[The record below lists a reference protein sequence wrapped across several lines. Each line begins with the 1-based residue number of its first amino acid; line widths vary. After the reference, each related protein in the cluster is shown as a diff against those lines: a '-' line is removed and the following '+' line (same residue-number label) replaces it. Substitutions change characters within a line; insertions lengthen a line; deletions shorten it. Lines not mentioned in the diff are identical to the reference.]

1 MRYLSK
7 RNYVWSADTAYGVG
21 LIASDGCLQ
30 RNGRH
35 VDLTSKDFEQL
46 LNFSKALGRDMK
58 IGRKTSGSG
67 KFGYRIQFSDVAYY
81 DFLLAAGLTPAKSK
95 TLGPLTIPDEFYA
108 DFLRGLFDGDGSTYG
123 YMDPRWRSSF
133 MFYILFVSASQLF
146 IEYIRQTN
154 VRLVNGLTR
163 GAIHDAHGVISLS
176 YAKADSHRLFQFMY
190 YNDSCLSLTRKK
202 LKLLSFIR
210 KDHAGIITRS

>member
-7 RNYVWSADTAYGVG
+7 RSYTWSTNIAYSVG

-30 RNGRH
+30 KDGRH
-35 VDLTSKDFEQL
+35 IDLTSKDFEQL

-58 IGRKTSGSG
+58 IGRKSSGAG
-67 KFGYRIQFSDVAYY
+67 RFGYRIQFGDVAYY
-81 DFLLAAGLTPAKSK
+81 DFLASAGLTPAKSK
-95 TLGPLTIPDEFYA
+95 TLGALAIPDEFYA

-133 MFYILFVSASQLF
+133 MFYVQFTSASPLFVEYLQL
-146 IEYIRQTN
+146 TN
-154 VRLVNGLTR
+154 QRLVKGLAKGSIR
-163 GAIHDAHGVISLS
+163 DGHGAMSLS
-176 YAKADSHRLFQFMY
+176 YAKADSHKLFQFMY

-202 LKLLSFIR
+202 LKLTSFVY
-210 KDHAGIITRS
+210 KDQVGIITGS